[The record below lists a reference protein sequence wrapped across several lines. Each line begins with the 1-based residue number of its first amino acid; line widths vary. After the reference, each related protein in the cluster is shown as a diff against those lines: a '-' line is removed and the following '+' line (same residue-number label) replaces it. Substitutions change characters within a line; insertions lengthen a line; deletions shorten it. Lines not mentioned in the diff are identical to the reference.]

1 MPFGN
6 LDPLLITVE
15 KDLKDKYLHKRIVFR
30 VKTNVA
36 NTILRDLSLI

>member
-6 LDPLLITVE
+6 LDPLLISVE
-15 KDLKDKYLHKRIVFR
+15 KDLKDKYLHKRFVFR
-30 VKTNVA
+30 VKTNVV

>member
-1 MPFGN
+1 MLFGN
-6 LDPLLITVE
+6 LDPLLIPVE
-15 KDLKDKYLHKRIVFR
+15 KDLKDKYLHKRNVLY